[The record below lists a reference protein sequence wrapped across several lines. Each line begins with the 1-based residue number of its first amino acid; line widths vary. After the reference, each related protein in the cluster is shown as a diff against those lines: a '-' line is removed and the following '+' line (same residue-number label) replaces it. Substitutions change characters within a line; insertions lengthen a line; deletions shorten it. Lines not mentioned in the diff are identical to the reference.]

1 MKKALIFIGLI
12 CGCIFSS
19 CNGELSN
26 LPLEPTDKKTETHPK
41 AKTIENKKSVVFRV
55 KHFYGYKI
63 SCKYVGILLENGDM
77 LGLYLSDSSIA
88 QRLFLEKG
96 DTVVYRENKIEYII
110 WKQD

>member
-1 MKKALIFIGLI
+1 M
-12 CGCIFSS
+12 
-19 CNGELSN
+19 
-26 LPLEPTDKKTETHPK
+26 
-41 AKTIENKKSVVFRV
+41 FRV